1 MAHNTRD
8 KGKKRD
14 DTADIVADIWG
25 VSTRYVRA
33 IRSGDRDNDE
43 ILCTITDY
51 LEGKSKLIEEIKARI
66 PVEHTIKGRR
76 YKPPKD
82 TNRGDLGGH
91 ITK

>member
-1 MAHNTRD
+1 MSDNTIH
-8 KGKKRD
+8 KGRKHD
-14 DTADIVADIWG
+14 DTAEIIADIWG
-25 VSTRYVRA
+25 VKSDY
-33 IRSGDRDNDE
+33 IRKIRNGDRDNDE
-43 ILCTITDY
+43 ILCSITDY